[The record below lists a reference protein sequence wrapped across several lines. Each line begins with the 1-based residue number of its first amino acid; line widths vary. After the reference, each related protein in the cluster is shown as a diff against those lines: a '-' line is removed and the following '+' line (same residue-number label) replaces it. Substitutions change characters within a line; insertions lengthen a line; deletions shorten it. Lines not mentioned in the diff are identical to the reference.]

1 MSISDIKFNTKDDF
15 IAFVKNA
22 ARRKEE
28 YRECRRNGA
37 TSEELRAKGFGTI
50 QIC

>member
-1 MSISDIKFNTKDDF
+1 MSIADIKFNTKEDF
-15 IAFVKNA
+15 VAFVKKA

-37 TSEELRAKGFGTI
+37 TPEELRAKGFGTI
-50 QIC
+50 LIC